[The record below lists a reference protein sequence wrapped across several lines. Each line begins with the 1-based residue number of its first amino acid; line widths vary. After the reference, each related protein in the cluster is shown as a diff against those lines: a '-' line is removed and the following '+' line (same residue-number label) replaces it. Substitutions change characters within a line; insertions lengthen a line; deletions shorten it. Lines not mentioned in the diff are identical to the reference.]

1 MSDHIKVGIIGAG
14 GNTKHKHIPK
24 LQAIPGVSIETV
36 CNRSP
41 ESSQAVADEF
51 GIPRITHTWEDVV
64 NDPRLDAI
72 VIGTWPY
79 MHAPMS
85 IAALNAGKHVLCE
98 ARMAMNAHE
107 ANDMLKASQAH
118 AECICQIVPSPANL
132 KWHRFIK
139 RNLDEGL
146 IGDLIAVDAFSAGA
160 FVDPDREMNWR
171 DDIHLSGLNT
181 MGLGILYEAL
191 ARCVGHAATVRAN
204 ARIYVKERSGQKLHV
219 PDHVDAF
226 GDLENGAIYHIRCS
240 QITGA
245 CPTPNDVIFYG
256 STGTLRLGG
265 EVQKLTL
272 YRPGEPTQELKPPE
286 AEQEFWR
293 VEEEFI
299 GAIRG
304 KEKIRYTSFA
314 EGVRYMEFTQKVAN
328 ELKIAPSEFRN
339 PEV

>member
-1 MSDHIKVGIIGAG
+1 MADLIKIGIIGAG
-14 GNTKHKHIPK
+14 GNTRRKHIPK

-51 GIPRITHTWEDVV
+51 DIPRITPTWEGLVKDS
-64 NDPRLDAI
+64 DLDAI

-98 ARMAMNAHE
+98 ARMAMNVYE
-107 ANDMLKASQAH
+107 AKEMLKASH
-118 AECICQIVPSPANL
+118 EHPECVCQIVPSPVNL
-132 KWHRFIK
+132 KWHRFIRRK
-139 RNLDEGL
+139 LDEGL
-146 IGDLIAVDAFSAGA
+146 IGDLIAVDAFSAGS
-160 FVDPDREMNWR
+160 FVDPDREMTWR

-191 ARCVGHAATVRAN
+191 ARCVGHAATVKAN
-204 ARIYVKERSGQKLHV
+204 GRRYVKERSGQELHI

-226 GDLENGAIYHIRCS
+226 GDLENGASYHIRCS
-240 QITGA
+240 RLTGA

-265 EVQKLTL
+265 KVQKLTL
-272 YRPGEPTQELKPPE
+272 DRPNDVTQELEPPE

-304 KEKIRYTSFA
+304 KETIRYTSFE
-314 EGVRYMEFTQKVAN
+314 EGLRYMDFTQKVAD
-328 ELKIAPSEFRN
+328 ELQIAPAEFRN
-339 PEV
+339 P